1 MRLSA
6 KKGARSLPK
15 PPSPTGNP
23 GNPDF
28 LPRSAGENRVC
39 AFPQR
44 KVHEVCQSHQ
54 VPQEIRGTRISCHAA
69 LERTVYAPFR
79 KERCTKCAKAT
90 KSHRKSGEPG
100 FPATQRWRE
109 PRMRLSAKKG
119 ARSLPKPPSPTG
131 NPGNPGFPATQR
143 WREPRMRLS
152 AKKGA

>member
-54 VPQEIRGTRISCHAA
+54 VPQEIRGTRLSCHTA
-69 LERTVYAPFR
+69 LERTAYAPFR
-79 KERCTKCAKAT
+79 KERCTKFAKAT
-90 KSHRKSGEPG
+90 KSHRKSGKPG
-100 FPATQRWRE
+100 LSCHAALERTAYAPFRKERRMMFTGATKFHRK
-109 PRMRLSAKKG
+109 SGG
-119 ARSLPKPPSPTG
+119 A
-131 NPGNPGFPATQR
+131 
-143 WREPRMRLS
+143 
-152 AKKGA
+152 